1 MAMRQPL
8 PPSRPLPGG
17 DPVLR
22 GYIMKTSTVFLLI
35 CCATAVNAV
44 LWAISNYK
52 LGNNADALKAE
63 VSNVEDKADSVRRR
77 HDILTQKLHAHL
89 EWHER
94 EADPDKDPE
103 CADCGKVQLNCA
115 PERKLTMYGNRDH
128 CMEVAEAPPGT
139 SDQMM
144 DRVGYEADGYLREN
158 VSVYL
163 RHGLGTRAKDRK
175 RVVRYYNIPKRVAMA
190 SCQFLSCSQTWLDV
204 EAKETPDVVRTC
216 TIMRGKACDI

>member
-1 MAMRQPL
+1 MKYTNTILVLLTVGFIIIGMAHLHLRQCHSRHVEGTAHTQSRVSTLEDKEETLMRRFEFHMKRASAHMAV
-8 PPSRPLPGG
+8 SRP
-17 DPVLR
+17 
-22 GYIMKTSTVFLLI
+22 
-35 CCATAVNAV
+35 
-44 LWAISNYK
+44 
-52 LGNNADALKAE
+52 E
-63 VSNVEDKADSVRRR
+63 
-77 HDILTQKLHAHL
+77 
-89 EWHER
+89 

-103 CADCGKVQLNCA
+103 CLDGEKIQLNCA

-144 DRVGYEADGYLREN
+144 DRVGYEADGYLREH

-190 SCQFLSCSQTWLDV
+190 SCQFLSCSQIWLDV
-204 EAKETPDVVRTC
+204 EAEETPGVVRTC
-216 TIMRGKACDI
+216 TIMKGKACDY